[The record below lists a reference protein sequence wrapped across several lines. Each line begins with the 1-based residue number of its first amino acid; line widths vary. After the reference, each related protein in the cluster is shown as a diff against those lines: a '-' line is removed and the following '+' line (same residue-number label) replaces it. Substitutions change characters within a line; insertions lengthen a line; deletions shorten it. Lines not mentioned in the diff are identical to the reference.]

1 MTITKVYDS
10 ENWFIEIADY
20 WIYQALVV
28 THRMQDWKIYK
39 FTKHLP
45 LDHNLDE
52 IISYMNSDC
61 DKEMIEFIKKT
72 F

>member
-39 FTKHLP
+39 FTKPLP